1 MTVILVDARSR
12 TRGAHVSK
20 QQTRANR
27 FAQTSQVSVVR
38 RCRDR
43 RVAARSRVRAQSFR
57 VFQSSVWA
65 GSVPSYSA
73 AVHVH
78 LVVASRVACHP
89 RGESCAIRHVRETV
103 VRAVD
108 DLRDAHLVA
117 VVKHP
122 AAHFASSSSSC
133 CCSWRCC
140 CCGSIDGLVVVVVG
154 GGVLP
159 SSMDESAFVII
170 PCSKKDRLFKV
181 SLKTLNKEKERTFGC
196 RFVSIFGFR

>member
-1 MTVILVDARSR
+1 VTVILVDARSR

-27 FAQTSQVSVVR
+27 FAQTSQVSIVR
-38 RCRDR
+38 WCRDR

-57 VFQSSVWA
+57 VFQSSEWA
-65 GSVPSYSA
+65 GPVPSYSA

-117 VVKHP
+117 VVEHP
-122 AAHFASSSSSC
+122 AAHAF
-133 CCSWRCC
+133 RCC
-140 CCGSIDGLVVVVVG
+140 CCCCCCCCRGSIMMV
-154 GGVLP
+154 
-159 SSMDESAFVII
+159 SSSCFWSLLIRAFFVQKTRV
-170 PCSKKDRLFKV
+170 CFY
-181 SLKTLNKEKERTFGC
+181 KTLNVKP
-196 RFVSIFGFR
+196 